1 MRNCQGDL
9 DMLSGQNNQELL
21 ANGLKNEHILF
32 YQSWKEITES
42 KTFDSYQYKS
52 VNVLNG
58 IRELIHDLSSYL
70 QGTTYTT
77 HTLEA
82 MQQELLAT
90 VKADY
95 IMNTDFK
102 AVKNRIIQ
110 SLSKKYDSDSK
121 LKGLSHQL
129 QSYYSELENRYD
141 SCLTQRLS
149 EAINN
154 GAKDQ
159 YNLTSTFISRCVDL
173 GWSVS
178 ALFNKIDALKSETTQ
193 NNGIDNFL
201 SKIINAKKQAYAI
214 FVPFRLKII
223 PKDGRTKE
231 EYRENVI
238 QQLESLQVQIKSGTE
253 VIEEFPSIDNE
264 KINKQLTYMK
274 VDAIAHDGFS
284 AVHAAVIEL
293 SRVLNILSFFTT
305 IDSWLI
311 NDFSAFIAYNIE
323 SPYAMQLKATNIYK
337 TYEYLDSSSKVY
349 SRTVH
354 FISQKGH
361 TNHLSQ
367 KLLSSFSYSNLS
379 RASLALEE
387 KYMNIWIAVE
397 SLCRSDAY
405 DNIIDSII
413 KLVPNASTLRYTY
426 RKVRNFIEDCNRCQV
441 SFAFS
446 TETIDTRASNK
457 EKLVEDVIAI
467 FRNPT
472 LNSELDNRCKCNS
485 LLHQRYIEISGWLSD
500 PQKLVDM
507 VTKHHQTVTWHLNRL
522 YRIRNEIAHSGTLQE
537 ISAVRYTEHLYDYL
551 ATIVSEIVRFSE
563 SKQID
568 SLGQIFAIIND
579 NYLEFLDLAS
589 AKKPIDRTI
598 ALGDFWKTGI
608 ISYL

>member
-1 MRNCQGDL
+1 M
-9 DMLSGQNNQELL
+9 S
-21 ANGLKNEHILF
+21 IF
-32 YQSWKEITES
+32 Y
-42 KTFDSYQYKS
+42 
-52 VNVLNG
+52 
-58 IRELIHDLSSYL
+58 
-70 QGTTYTT
+70 
-77 HTLEA
+77 
-82 MQQELLAT
+82 
-90 VKADY
+90 
-95 IMNTDFK
+95 
-102 AVKNRIIQ
+102 
-110 SLSKKYDSDSK
+110 
-121 LKGLSHQL
+121 
-129 QSYYSELENRYD
+129 
-141 SCLTQRLS
+141 
-149 EAINN
+149 
-154 GAKDQ
+154 
-159 YNLTSTFISRCVDL
+159 
-173 GWSVS
+173 
-178 ALFNKIDALKSETTQ
+178 
-193 NNGIDNFL
+193 
-201 SKIINAKKQAYAI
+201 
-214 FVPFRLKII
+214 
-223 PKDGRTKE
+223 
-231 EYRENVI
+231 
-238 QQLESLQVQIKSGTE
+238 
-253 VIEEFPSIDNE
+253 
-264 KINKQLTYMK
+264 
-274 VDAIAHDGFS
+274 
-284 AVHAAVIEL
+284 
-293 SRVLNILSFFTT
+293 
-305 IDSWLI
+305 
-311 NDFSAFIAYNIE
+311 
-323 SPYAMQLKATNIYK
+323 YK

-446 TETIDTRASNK
+446 TETIDARASNK

-472 LNSELDNRCKCNS
+472 LNSELGNRCKCNS
-485 LLHQRYIEISGWLSD
+485 LLHQRYIEISEWLSD

-563 SKQID
+563 SKQMD